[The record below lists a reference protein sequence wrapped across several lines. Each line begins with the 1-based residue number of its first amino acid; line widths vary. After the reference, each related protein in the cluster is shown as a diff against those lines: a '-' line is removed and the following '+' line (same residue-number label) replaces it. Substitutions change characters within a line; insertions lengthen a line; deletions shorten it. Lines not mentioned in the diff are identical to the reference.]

1 MSDQVSAALLD
12 SELIFKKAEQILIR
26 HIPSLRL
33 RVPQMWQ
40 VRG

>member
-12 SELIFKKAEQILIR
+12 TELIFKEAEQILIR
-26 HIPSLRL
+26 HIPSL
-33 RVPQMWQ
+33 PPMWQ